1 MKSVRT
7 ALAAGIVWLLPSLAA
22 AGEPPKGAAIP
33 TLGLPGAIV
42 LGVVLGAAGLV
53 MNRRRPK

>member
-1 MKSVRT
+1 MKSVRI
-7 ALAAGIVWLLPSLAA
+7 ALAAAIVWLVPSLASA
-22 AGEPPKGAAIP
+22 QKQAPGIP

-42 LGVVLGAAGLV
+42 LGVVLGAVGLV

>member
-7 ALAAGIVWLLPSLAA
+7 ALAAGIVWLIPSLAT
-22 AGEPPKGAAIP
+22 AGPPPKGAAIP
-33 TLGLPGAIV
+33 TLGLPGALV

-53 MNRRRPK
+53 MSRRRPK